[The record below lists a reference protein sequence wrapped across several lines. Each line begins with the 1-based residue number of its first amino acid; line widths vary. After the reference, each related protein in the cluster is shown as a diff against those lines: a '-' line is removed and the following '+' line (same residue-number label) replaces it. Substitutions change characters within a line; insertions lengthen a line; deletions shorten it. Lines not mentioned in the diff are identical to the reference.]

1 MFDVRRREF
10 MALLGGVTA
19 WPVAARAQQATPP
32 ARVGLLAFGQE
43 LASPLF
49 GAFRDEMR
57 KLGHVEGR
65 SYVLEFRSAR
75 GDPDRLQSVAGE
87 LAQIPVD
94 VIVTDS
100 GAASMA
106 AKKATVSVPIVM
118 GVISDPVELG
128 LVASLARPGG
138 NVTGFS
144 IISPQLGTKRLALLK
159 EAVPDAKVV
168 GILMNSASPVTGAQQ
183 LAPIRDAAALVDI
196 ALVVGEARSADTI
209 PGAIDQLVASR
220 ISALMVLADAVFF
233 NQRRLIVERAAANRL
248 PGMYPEREYA
258 EVGGLLAYGPSVP
271 DNFRRAAGYVARI
284 LRGAKPGDLPIE
296 QPTRFKLVI
305 NLKAAKALGLTVPPS
320 LLATADEV
328 IE

>member
-1 MFDVRRREF
+1 MNRREF
-10 MALLGGVTA
+10 ITLLGGAAAA
-19 WPVAARAQQATPP
+19 WPLAGRAQQATQP

-65 SYVLEFRSAR
+65 SYVLEFRSA
-75 GDPDRLQSVAGE
+75 DPDRLQSVAGE

-100 GAASMA
+100 GAASIA
-106 AKKATVSVPIVM
+106 ANKATVSVPIVM
-118 GVISDPVELG
+118 GVVSDPVELG

-159 EAVPDAKVV
+159 EAVPNAKVV

-183 LAPIRDAAALVDI
+183 LAPIRDAAALVDV

-220 ISALMVLADAVFF
+220 ISALMVIADGVFF
-233 NQRRLIVERAAANRL
+233 NQRRLIVERAGANRL

-258 EVGGLLAYGPSVP
+258 EAGGLLAYGPSVP

-284 LRGAKPGDLPIE
+284 LRGEKAGDLPIE
-296 QPTRFKLVI
+296 QPTKFELVI
-305 NLKAAKALGLTVPPS
+305 NLKTAKALGLEIPPQ
-320 LLATADEV
+320 LLARADEV

>member
-1 MFDVRRREF
+1 VKRRAF
-10 MALLGGVTA
+10 ITLLGGAGAA
-19 WPVAARAQQATPP
+19 WPLGARAQQPAAPL

-57 KLGHVEGR
+57 KLGHVEGH

-75 GDPDRLQSVAGE
+75 GDPGQLQSAAGE

-100 GAASMA
+100 GAASIA
-106 AKKATVSVPIVM
+106 AKKATASVPIVM
-118 GVISDPVELG
+118 GVTSDPIGLG

-168 GILMNSASPVTGAQQ
+168 GVLMNPASPVTGAQQ
-183 LAPIRDAAALVDI
+183 LAPIRDAAASVGI

-209 PGAIDQLVASR
+209 PGAIDQLVASS
-220 ISALMVLADAVFF
+220 ISALMVVGDAVFF

-258 EVGGLLAYGPSVP
+258 EAGGLLAYGPSVP

-284 LRGAKPGDLPIE
+284 LRGEKAGDLPIE
-296 QPTRFKLVI
+296 QPAKFELVI
-305 NLKAAKALGLTVPPS
+305 NLKTAKTLGLTVPQPILVS
-320 LLATADEV
+320 ADEV